1 MHQISCLSPHH
12 CTNPLNNSIQF
23 ILLKGIK
30 SIVLKVLQPKPSPKL
45 TCQPISIILAE
56 KTVLNGKL
64 AQQYTAQ
71 GKQHHYINTRAS
83 SVATGKRASSAP
95 YSVL

>member
-1 MHQISCLSPHH
+1 MHQISRLSPHH
-12 CTNPLNNSIQF
+12 HTNPLNDSIKS

-45 TCQPISIILAE
+45 ICQPISIVLS
-56 KTVLNGKL
+56 KNTVLNAKL

-71 GKQHHYINTRAS
+71 GKQHHYINTRTS
-83 SVATGKRASSAP
+83 CVATGKRASSAP